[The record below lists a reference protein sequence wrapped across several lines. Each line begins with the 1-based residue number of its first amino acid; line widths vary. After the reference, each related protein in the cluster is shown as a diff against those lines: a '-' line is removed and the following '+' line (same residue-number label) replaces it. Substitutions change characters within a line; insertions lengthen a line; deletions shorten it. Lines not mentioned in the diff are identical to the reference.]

1 MIRQSY
7 KFYLPDIIELNK
19 HTEFSKKLNEMNPTR
34 IYFWYNEGEL
44 SSKEVKQFTD
54 EWQELEHSNFST
66 KIIPYFFDNSNDFV
80 TWDFIPYKLLD
91 LYKGKMMSYWRYQW
105 RYTKRSD
112 IFKGLKEAKS
122 IWDFINREQ
131 LPTKKQKRNDGEDSD
146 YRE

>member
-7 KFYLPDIIELNK
+7 KFYLPDIIELNEHDK
-19 HTEFSKKLNEMNPTR
+19 LSKKLNEMNPSR

-44 SSKEVKQFTD
+44 SSKEIKQFTD
-54 EWQELEHSNFST
+54 KWQELEHSNFST
-66 KIIPYFFDNSNDFV
+66 KIRPYFFDNSNDFV

>member
-1 MIRQSY
+1 
-7 KFYLPDIIELNK
+7 
-19 HTEFSKKLNEMNPTR
+19 
-34 IYFWYNEGEL
+34 
-44 SSKEVKQFTD
+44 
-54 EWQELEHSNFST
+54 
-66 KIIPYFFDNSNDFV
+66 
-80 TWDFIPYKLLD
+80 
-91 LYKGKMMSYWRYQW
+91 MSYWRYQW

>member
-7 KFYLPDIIELNK
+7 KFYLPDIIELNQYA
-19 HTEFSKKLNEMNPTR
+19 EFSKKLNEMNPTR

-66 KIIPYFFDNSNDFV
+66 KIRPYFFDTSKDFV
-80 TWDFIPYKLLD
+80 NWDFIPYDLLH
-91 LYKGKMMSYWRYQW
+91 LYKGRIMSYWRYQW
-105 RYTKRSD
+105 RYSKPESILD
-112 IFKGLKEAKS
+112 GISEAKS

-131 LPTKKQKRNDGEDSD
+131 LPVKKQKRNDGEDSD